1 MRDPEESES
10 ERPRPL
16 FHYRGTLPPVVALLL
31 VFPVLFL
38 FLSFAALALAGG
50 TVATLFLPLLFG
62 RRRPTSSKDKDADC
76 VTLEPNEYSR
86 VDPESRRLPP
96 P

>member
-1 MRDPEESES
+1 MRDPEQNES
-10 ERPRPL
+10 ERPRTL
-16 FHYRGTLPPVVALLL
+16 FYRGTLPPAVALFL
-31 VFPVLFL
+31 VVPFLFL

-50 TVATLFLPLLFG
+50 TVATLFLPLIFG
-62 RRRPTSSKDKDADC
+62 RRRPTSSKDANC

-86 VDPESRRLPP
+86 VDPDSRRLPP